1 MTAFRMD
8 GQRRNGGI
16 NLGESG
22 FVCKNNLTISRREET
37 VCCWEMCLF
46 LLSTGSKFHDQSF
59 QENQLTKV
67 IALANQKG
75 GVGKTTSAIN
85 IAAGLAVSEKKT
97 LLVDLDPQ
105 SNATTGLSDLIQPES
120 STIYDILINGT
131 QVESGICKTS
141 LDYLDVITSTNDLV
155 GAEIELVGIIA
166 REYRLRDSLET
177 VVDNYRYVL
186 LDCPPSLGLLTIN
199 ALSAADSILIPIQCE
214 YFALEGLSQLLQ
226 TIRLVQ
232 RHLNKKLD
240 IEGVLITMYDG
251 RLNLS
256 KQVENEVRGYFKDST
271 FKTTIRR
278 NVRLGEAPSF
288 GKPILL
294 YEANSSGA
302 QDYLTLV
309 EEMLERDRKTSG

>member
-1 MTAFRMD
+1 
-8 GQRRNGGI
+8 
-16 NLGESG
+16 
-22 FVCKNNLTISRREET
+22 
-37 VCCWEMCLF
+37 MCLF